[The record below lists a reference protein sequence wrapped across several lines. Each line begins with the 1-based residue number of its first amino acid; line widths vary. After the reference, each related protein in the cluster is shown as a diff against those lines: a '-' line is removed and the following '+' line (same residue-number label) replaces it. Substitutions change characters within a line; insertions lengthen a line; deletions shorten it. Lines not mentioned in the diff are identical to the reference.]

1 MIPNFQRKVDQLH
14 QELDIEVQRYGEDFS
29 DLIIRMVTE
38 DYHTTATEVLEVW
51 MQSEADAMDRLM
63 EKTQFIALTQTKT
76 LDEIKETGKFKA
88 DAKDREGGA

>member
-14 QELDIEVQRYGEDFS
+14 QELATEVQRYGEDFS

-38 DYHTTATEVLEVW
+38 DYHTTAAEVLEVW
-51 MQSEADAMDRLM
+51 IQSE
-63 EKTQFIALTQTKT
+63 
-76 LDEIKETGKFKA
+76 A